1 MGEWTWR
8 GFKLVQ
14 SLVERLPRSWA
25 YALAVLGARLAWWF
39 SPLARPRLEY
49 NLKIACPEL
58 ANDPRALRRLSQL
71 NFRNHAK
78 AYADLMQLPRARVET
93 MRPRLKVK
101 GWEYLEEARALGKG
115 ALAVSCHMGSYEVV
129 AAIWSATLAP
139 VSFFA
144 EELEPRALFE
154 WYRDTRARLGIS
166 VLTLD
171 HGGIRKVLEALSDQE
186 MVITAIDRDITGTGY
201 LMPFFGRMA
210 PIPLGPA
217 AIALRLGTP
226 LFPVCVYRLP
236 DDTYMA
242 EGAPLVYADWR
253 FSRRPGARDG
263 GVAAPNRGVHPAS
276 PRAVARPAP
285 HLVGHPMRNQLFP
298 ARGEVPRPLQHFP
311 ACGEVPGEAGRWG
324 SWLRPLWR
332 AARATS
338 PLRGEELSRQEPTLP
353 RLRGSAR
360 RSRAMGA
367 LRATSPLRG
376 EELRT

>member
-8 GFKLVQ
+8 AFKIVQ
-14 SLVERLPRSWA
+14 SVVERLPRPWA
-25 YALAVLGARLAWWF
+25 YALAVAAARFAWWF

-49 NLKIACPEL
+49 NLRVACPEL
-58 ANDPRALRRLSQL
+58 ENDPAQLHRISWL

-78 AYADLMQLPRARVET
+78 AYADLMQLPSAHIES
-93 MRPRLKVK
+93 MRPLLKIT
-101 GWEYLEEARALGKG
+101 GLEHLEEARALGKG
-115 ALAVSCHMGSYEVV
+115 ALVVSCHMGSYEVV

-171 HGGIRKVLEALSDQE
+171 YGGIRRVLEALREQE

-201 LMPFFGRMA
+201 LMPFFGKMA

-242 EGAPLVYADWR
+242 EGAPLVYAR
-253 FSRRPGARDG
+253 STG
-263 GVAAPNRGVHPAS
+263 N
-276 PRAVARPAP
+276 
-285 HLVGHPMRNQLFP
+285 
-298 ARGEVPRPLQHFP
+298 
-311 ACGEVPGEAGRWG
+311 
-324 SWLRPLWR
+324 
-332 AARATS
+332 ARADQVRAT
-338 PLRGEELSRQEPTLP
+338 EELLKHIEGFIRQHPEQWHVPH
-353 RLRGSAR
+353 RIWRGS
-360 RSRAMGA
+360 
-367 LRATSPLRG
+367 P
-376 EELRT
+376 